1 MPHGRALAFGNDF
14 VKKDHRKTIMK
25 KLIMAVMIVLIA
37 AAAMAQT
44 DSTSSIVI
52 HKDPRIDLLVKKQSQ
67 INEVTT
73 RDARRNVAGYR
84 LQVINTSDRNAAIS
98 AKTKVYQLYPE
109 LKAYLL
115 YQAPY
120 FRLRVGNFTDKD
132 EAEDYRKSLS
142 KEFPNSVFL
151 VRDTVEVKLS
161 DLNQ

>member
-1 MPHGRALAFGNDF
+1 MAL
-14 VKKDHRKTIMK
+14 
-25 KLIMAVMIVLIA
+25 LICWYGFS
-37 AAAMAQT
+37 AMAQT
-44 DSTSSIVI
+44 DSTSSIII
-52 HKDPRIDLLVKKQSQ
+52 HKDPRVDLLVKKQAQ

-98 AKTKVYQLYPE
+98 AKTKIYQLYPE

-132 EAEDYRKSLS
+132 EAEDYRKTLS

-161 DLNQ
+161 ELNQ

>member
-1 MPHGRALAFGNDF
+1 
-14 VKKDHRKTIMK
+14 MK
-25 KLIMAVMIVLIA
+25 YLLFASLILIA
-37 AAAMAQT
+37 FSAPAQ
-44 DSTSSIVI
+44 DSSSVVV
-52 HKDPRIDLLVKKQSQ
+52 HKDPRLDVLLKKQGDVNAAIKKANSH
-67 INEVTT
+67 T
-73 RDARRNVAGYR
+73 AKGYR
-84 LQVINTSDRNAAIS
+84 LLVINTNNREEAIS

-120 FRLRVGNFTDKD
+120 VRLRVGNFTDKD

>member
-1 MPHGRALAFGNDF
+1 
-14 VKKDHRKTIMK
+14 MK
-25 KLIMAVMIVLIA
+25 KMLLAVFICCFAHV
-37 AAAMAQT
+37 AMAQT

-52 HKDPRIDLLVKKQSQ
+52 HKDPRVDLLVKKQAQ

-73 RDARRNVAGYR
+73 RESRRNIAGYR

-98 AKTKVYQLYPE
+98 AKTKIYQLHPE

-115 YQAPY
+115 YQSPY
-120 FRLRVGNFTDKD
+120 FRLRVGNFKDKD

-151 VRDTVEVKLS
+151 VRDTIEVKIA
-161 DLNQ
+161 DVNQ

>member
-1 MPHGRALAFGNDF
+1 
-14 VKKDHRKTIMK
+14 MK
-25 KLIMAVMIVLIA
+25 KIFTAILVCWFVLPA
-37 AAAMAQT
+37 FAQT

-52 HKDPRIDLLVKKQSQ
+52 HKDPRVDLLVKKQAQ
-67 INEVTT
+67 INEITT

-98 AKTKVYQLYPE
+98 AKTKIYQLYPE

-120 FRLRVGNFTDKD
+120 FRLRVGNFVDKND
-132 EAEDYRKSLS
+132 AEDYRKSLS
-142 KEFPNSVFL
+142 REFPNSVFL

-161 DLNQ
+161 EISQ

>member
-1 MPHGRALAFGNDF
+1 
-14 VKKDHRKTIMK
+14 MK
-25 KLIMAVMIVLIA
+25 KMLMAAVFCWFAVSVV
-37 AAAMAQT
+37 AQT

-52 HKDPRIDLLVKKQSQ
+52 HKDPRLDVLIKKQAQ

-73 RDARRNVAGYR
+73 RDARRNIAGYR

-98 AKTKVYQLYPE
+98 AKTKIYQLYPE

-120 FRLRVGNFTDKD
+120 FRLRVGNFKDKE
-132 EAEDYRKSLS
+132 EAEEYRKSLS

-151 VRDTVEVKLS
+151 VRDTIEVKLS
-161 DLNQ
+161 DPGL

>member
-1 MPHGRALAFGNDF
+1 
-14 VKKDHRKTIMK
+14 MK
-25 KLIMAVMIVLIA
+25 KMLMAAVFCWFSVSVA
-37 AAAMAQT
+37 AQT

-52 HKDPRIDLLVKKQSQ
+52 HKDPRLDVLIKKQAQ

-73 RDARRNVAGYR
+73 RDARRNIAGYR

-98 AKTKVYQLYPE
+98 AKTKIYQLYPE

-120 FRLRVGNFTDKD
+120 FRLRVGNFKDKE
-132 EAEDYRKSLS
+132 EAEEYRKSLS

-151 VRDTVEVKLS
+151 VRDTIEVKLS
-161 DLNQ
+161 DPGL

>member
-1 MPHGRALAFGNDF
+1 MAGYWPLAMILL
-14 VKKDHRKTIMK
+14 KKDYRKIVMK
-25 KLIMAVMIVLIA
+25 KIIMGAIVLCIA
-37 AAAMAQT
+37 LSAMAQT

-52 HKDPRIDLLVKKQSQ
+52 HRDPRVDLLVKKQSQ

-98 AKTKVYQLYPE
+98 AKTKVYQLFPE

-161 DLNQ
+161 DISQ

>member
-1 MPHGRALAFGNDF
+1 ML
-14 VKKDHRKTIMK
+14 
-25 KLIMAVMIVLIA
+25 MAAVFCWFSVSVA
-37 AAAMAQT
+37 AQT

-52 HKDPRIDLLVKKQSQ
+52 HKDPRLDVLIKKQAQ

-73 RDARRNVAGYR
+73 RDARRNIAGYR

-98 AKTKVYQLYPE
+98 AKTKIYQLYPE

-120 FRLRVGNFTDKD
+120 FRLRVGNFKDKE
-132 EAEDYRKSLS
+132 EAEEYRKSLS

-151 VRDTVEVKLS
+151 VRDTIEVKLS
-161 DLNQ
+161 DPGL